1 MTGQLVQM
9 NEQLREKE
17 QLIEQ
22 IAREK
27 REALKQLENVDG
39 VKLIDLNV
47 DSFEDLRMSY
57 DSVQEGLDDVVKER
71 DSLRK
76 KLEVIQREHLNQTLE
91 LNLDMRDEVEKS
103 REEALHKS
111 EQLLC
116 LQKRYTLC

>member
-76 KLEVIQREHLNQTLE
+76 KLEVI
-91 LNLDMRDEVEKS
+91 
-103 REEALHKS
+103 
-111 EQLLC
+111 
-116 LQKRYTLC
+116 